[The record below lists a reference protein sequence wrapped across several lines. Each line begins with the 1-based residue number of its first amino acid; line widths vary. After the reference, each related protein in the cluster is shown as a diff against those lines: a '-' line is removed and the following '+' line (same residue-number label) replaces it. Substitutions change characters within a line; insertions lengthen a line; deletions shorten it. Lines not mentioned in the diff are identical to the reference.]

1 MRKVVLWVVAVAV
14 VGAGCACSPHVDAG
28 SASVVSGS
36 GPIYTTLEQM
46 GKKSSVLVIGRV
58 TSNHVE
64 IDRVPDDP
72 EDKGVP
78 MQIMGVDVADSRGD
92 DVARHITV
100 AADTSTDDVIVE
112 DSFPRFEIGTTY
124 AFFLEGVPKSE
135 RVGLQ
140 NHGIIYTPIGGQET
154 IFRITG
160 DRAES
165 LEKVY
170 DDFDSGSTVVTTDV
184 ARILNTDIRGGN
196 RVMHRS

>member
-1 MRKVVLWVVAVAV
+1 MACAVAVAV
-14 VGAGCACSPHVDAG
+14 MGVGWACSPQGDSG
-28 SASVVSGS
+28 SASAVSGS
-36 GPIYTTLEQM
+36 GPLYTSLEQM
-46 GKKSSVLVIGRV
+46 GRKSSVLVIGKV

-64 IDRVPDDP
+64 IDRVPDGP

-78 MQIMGVDVADSRGD
+78 MQIMGVDVVDSRGD
-92 DVARHITV
+92 DVASHVTV
-100 AADTSTDDVIVE
+100 AADTSTDHDVVS
-112 DSFPRFEIGTTY
+112 DSFPRFKVGTTY

-140 NHGIIYTPIGGQET
+140 DHGIIYTPIGGQET
-154 IFRITG
+154 IFQITG

-184 ARILNTDIRGGN
+184 AQILKTDIRGGN
-196 RVMHRS
+196 RVMRRS